1 MVTFTLSQRIWEF
14 AKSHAICAM
23 RANMP
28 NACKL
33 LILMCQCA
41 KKHVKVPQLCQFF
54 NLVCQCV
61 ESVPIFKLDMVTC
74 QTTCQFFILASQNIP
89 KGIWIFQT
97 FLLQNVE
104 RNFNTLLLYKNFY
117 IILDIGGIAQWL
129 ATCTW
134 KPKALSSSLLLAIC
148 RGEVSAVMTQL
159 IPKCEAGGSSS
170 EEIRKCPPSSPAV
183 LCFVNVHERKPR

>member
-1 MVTFTLSQRIWEF
+1 
-14 AKSHAICAM
+14 M

-33 LILMCQCA
+33 FILMCQCA

-54 NLVCQCV
+54 NLMCQCV
-61 ESVPIFKLDMVTC
+61 ESVPIFKLDMATC

-89 KGIWIFQT
+89 KGIRIFQT
-97 FLLQNVE
+97 FLLQNAE

-117 IILDIGGIAQWL
+117 IILDIGGIARL
-129 ATCTW
+129 TTCTW

-148 RGEVSAVMTQL
+148 RG
-159 IPKCEAGGSSS
+159 
-170 EEIRKCPPSSPAV
+170 
-183 LCFVNVHERKPR
+183 